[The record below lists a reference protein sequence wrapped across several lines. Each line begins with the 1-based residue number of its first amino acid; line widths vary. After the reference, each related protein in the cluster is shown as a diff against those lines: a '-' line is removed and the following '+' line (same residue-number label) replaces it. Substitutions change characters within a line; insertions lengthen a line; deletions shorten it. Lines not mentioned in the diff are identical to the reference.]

1 METAPVRVENRAEGV
16 VLGWVLGEGVRVGPC
31 GRTWEAEF
39 ERALE
44 RWRGR
49 QEDPETTQLKAEVRR
64 MLRHGSY
71 KPTGRGKPAS
81 EYLLQA
87 ALEGRFPRVSNVVD
101 AANLA
106 SLESLLPISLLDVD
120 RAGSDFFG
128 VRRGRAGE
136 RYIFNRSGQELD
148 LQDLLLTASL
158 PADIPCGSPVKDSQA
173 TKVASDSRRIL
184 AIVYAPCALADLAR
198 GVAQRLARLFETEGV
213 RTLSGS
219 CPSCGE

>member
-1 METAPVRVENRAEGV
+1 MHTAPVRVENGAEGV
-16 VLGWVLGEGVRVGPC
+16 ALGWVCGEGVRVGPC

-49 QEDPETTQLKAEVRR
+49 EEDPKTTCLKAAVRQ

-81 EYLLQA
+81 EYLLHA

-120 RAGSDFFG
+120 RVGSESFG
-128 VRRGRAGE
+128 VRWGRAGE
-136 RYIFNRSGQELD
+136 RYIFNRSGQDLD

-158 PADIPCGSPVKDSQA
+158 PGDIPCGSPVKDSQA
-173 TKVASDSRRIL
+173 TKVVSDSRRIL
-184 AIVYAPCALADLAR
+184 GIVYAPFEMADLAR
-198 GVAQRLARLFETEGV
+198 GVAERLARFFETEGI

-219 CPSCGE
+219 SPE

>member
-1 METAPVRVENRAEGV
+1 MPSAPVRVENGAEGV
-16 VLGWVLGEGVRVGPC
+16 ALGWACAEGARVGLC
-31 GRTWEAEF
+31 GRTWEVEF

-49 QEDPETTQLKAEVRR
+49 EEDPETTRLKEAVRQ

-81 EYLLQA
+81 EYLLHA

-120 RAGSDFFG
+120 RAGSESF
-128 VRRGRAGE
+128 RIRWGRAGE
-136 RYIFNRSGQELD
+136 RYVFNRSGH
-148 LQDLLLTASL
+148 
-158 PADIPCGSPVKDSQA
+158 C
-173 TKVASDSRRIL
+173 
-184 AIVYAPCALADLAR
+184 
-198 GVAQRLARLFETEGV
+198 
-213 RTLSGS
+213 
-219 CPSCGE
+219 CPR